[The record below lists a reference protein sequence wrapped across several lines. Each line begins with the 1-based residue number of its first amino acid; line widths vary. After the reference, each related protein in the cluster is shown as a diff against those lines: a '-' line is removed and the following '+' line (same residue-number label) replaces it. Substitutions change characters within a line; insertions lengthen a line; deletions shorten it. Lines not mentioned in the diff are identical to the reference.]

1 MSTIQSTYEVD
12 SEAYTQSVYP
22 VDIDAPTKVIS
33 ETVETIVEVANST
46 ITVTTTHGIPQKE
59 PYDSH
64 TVNDVKSKDP
74 HTATAKV
81 DSITKQLGGMGMG
94 APEKSG
100 EPLEQDFEIDSQM
113 ADTVKEGSTYEGRDE
128 IDQMNEPWMIGD
140 KSEFLSYYEIEDKNA
155 EPYLPREEHIAGGE
169 LTKYNVQVVT
179 PEGPKAAH
187 FHQGPTC
194 ECGMFGVGACGFE

>member
-74 HTATAKV
+74 HTATIAC
-81 DSITKQLGGMGMG
+81 MGSMT
-94 APEKSG
+94 ALSVIAFIFFFIKWKRTSG
-100 EPLEQDFEIDSQM
+100 ETALE
-113 ADTVKEGSTYEGRDE
+113 R
-128 IDQMNEPWMIGD
+128 N
-140 KSEFLSYYEIEDKNA
+140 
-155 EPYLPREEHIAGGE
+155 
-169 LTKYNVQVVT
+169 
-179 PEGPKAAH
+179 
-187 FHQGPTC
+187 
-194 ECGMFGVGACGFE
+194 